1 MVVEPTPPRVTT
13 VPGEEAL
20 VPATA
25 IGRRVPGLVAT
36 PLLSERGVELGRR
49 GRKWQLAVEGEYW
62 KLILGLGVREIARRL
77 GRSPSTV
84 SRELRRNL
92 RPHHSG
98 VYEGVISPMPE
109 LGERVHWNRAGRFA
123 ID

>member
-1 MVVEPTPPRVTT
+1 VASRTWRLATLRLGEAARKGRYLSQVERQRI
-13 VPGEEAL
+13 
-20 VPATA
+20 ATL
-25 IGRRVPGLVAT
+25 RSR
-36 PLLSERGVELGRR
+36 
-49 GRKWQLAVEGEYW
+49 
-62 KLILGLGVREIARRL
+62 GLGVREIAQRL

-92 RPHHSG
+92 RPHHRG